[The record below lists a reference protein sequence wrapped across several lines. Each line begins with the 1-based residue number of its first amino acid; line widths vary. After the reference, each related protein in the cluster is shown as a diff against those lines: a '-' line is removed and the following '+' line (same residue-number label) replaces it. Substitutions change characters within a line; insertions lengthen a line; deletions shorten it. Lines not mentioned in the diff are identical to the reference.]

1 MKFLKRIVARWARE
15 GREADENYE
24 DRKYPEVGR
33 GSARGL
39 TKKNVSSYY
48 GDQGEG
54 AEFKNPMNITL
65 YNAVGGRIVRFSRWD
80 RANDTTQETTYV
92 VDSSEDFEK
101 ALASFIALE
110 ALKHVE

>member
-54 AEFKNPMNITL
+54 AEFKNPMRVVGLLGFLDGIGLTIQHRKQPMSL
-65 YNAVGGRIVRFSRWD
+65 TAVKIS
-80 RANDTTQETTYV
+80 
-92 VDSSEDFEK
+92 K
-101 ALASFIALE
+101 
-110 ALKHVE
+110 KH